1 MQRDIDRANVTQ
13 LAHELGLN
21 SYAELHRWSIT
32 DRPAYWRRVI
42 ERLHIRLTKPYEQV
56 LDATHP
62 TRPRWLIGAQMN
74 IVDSCFQSDP
84 LVTAIVESDGVGPL
98 RKITYG
104 ELRSMVARVAGA
116 IAARGLGPDGA
127 VAIVMPMTTEA
138 VAAYL
143 GMIAAGAAVVSIP
156 ESFSAQEIAG
166 RLRIADASLVITQ
179 DVIHRGDKRLPLY
192 EKFRDA
198 IDIPAVVFSN
208 DPAFTLARNNDVTWQ
223 SFLGIDTTLR
233 SVARDPQDAINI
245 LFSSGTTGDPKAI
258 PWDHTTAIKAAADA
272 HFHQDIHPGDVVC
285 WPTSLGW
292 MMGPWL
298 IFAAM
303 INRATIALYTQ
314 APGNRAFGQFV
325 QDAGVTMLGSVPS
338 MVRAWRLSNCMEGLD
353 WSRIRAFSS
362 SGECSNPS
370 EMLFLM
376 QLAGDRPVIEYCGG
390 TEIGG
395 AYLTGTVV
403 QPCIPSAFSTPA
415 LGIDVVVL
423 DESGQPAET
432 GEAFLI
438 GPSMGLSTR
447 LLNRDHEEA
456 YYSDTPIH
464 HGTPLRRHGDEV
476 QKLPD
481 GYFRMI
487 GRCDD
492 TMNLGGIKVGCA
504 EIERVLNGVE
514 GVTETA
520 AVAVP
525 PAGGGPSRL
534 VVFAVAA
541 LDLSPEELKHKLSTA
556 IRQKLN
562 PLFHLDEV
570 RIVPSLP
577 RTASNKILR
586 RELRASISK

>member
-13 LAHELGLN
+13 LGHELGLH
-21 SYAELHRWSIT
+21 SYAELHHWSIT
-32 DRPAYWRRVI
+32 DRPAYWRRVM
-42 ERLHIRLTKPYEQV
+42 ERLNIRLTKPYEQV

-62 TRPRWLIGAQMN
+62 TRPRWLVGAQMN
-74 IVDSCFQSDP
+74 IVDSCFQADP
-84 LVTAIVESDGVGPL
+84 LATAIIESDGVTPL
-98 RKITYG
+98 RRVTYG

-116 IAARGLGPDGA
+116 IAARGLGPGGG

-143 GMIAAGAAVVSIP
+143 GIIAAGAAVVSIP
-156 ESFSAQEIAG
+156 ESFSAEEIAG
-166 RLRIADASLVITQ
+166 RLRIADASLVVTQ
-179 DVIHRGDKRLPLY
+179 DVIHRGDKRLRLY
-192 EKFRDA
+192 DKFRDA
-198 IDIPAVVFSN
+198 IDIPVVVFSN
-208 DPAFTLARNNDVTWQ
+208 DPAFAVAKDNDVTWQ
-223 SFLGIDTTLR
+223 SFLGNDTRLR
-233 SVARDPQDAINI
+233 SVARCPQDSINI

-272 HFHQDIHPGDVVC
+272 HFHQDIHSGDVLC

-298 IFAAM
+298 IFAAT
-303 INRATIALYTQ
+303 INRAAIALYTQ
-314 APGNRAFGQFV
+314 APGHRAFGKFV
-325 QDAGVTMLGSVPS
+325 QDASVTMLGSVPS
-338 MVRAWRLSNCMEGLD
+338 MVRAWRLSHCMDGLD

-362 SGECSNPS
+362 SGECSNPN

-376 QLAGDRPVIEYCGG
+376 QLAGSRPVIEYCGG

-438 GPSMGLSTR
+438 GASMGLSTR
-447 LLNRDHEEA
+447 LRNRDHEQVYFSE
-456 YYSDTPIH
+456 TPVH

-514 GVTETA
+514 GVMETA
-520 AVAVP
+520 AVALP
-525 PAGGGPSRL
+525 PPGGGPSRL

-541 LDLSPEELKHKLSTA
+541 QNLSPEKLKGALSTA

-577 RTASNKILR
+577 RTPSNKILR
-586 RELRASISK
+586 RELRASIGK